1 MKKVMTKV
9 EKEVMKVEIKIVIL
23 SSVSCTQNEIIK
35 HRRILTKVV
44 TKSGKNSDESGNQN
58 YDIFLCGLC
67 AESRAF
73 GILFMTSEKC
83 GEERR
88 TRERTHDIT
97 SIIKTQRHFQSY

>member
-1 MKKVMTKV
+1 
-9 EKEVMKVEIKIVIL
+9 MKVDIKIIIF

-35 HRRILTKVV
+35 HRRILTTVV
-44 TKSGKNSDESGNQN
+44 TKSGKSSDESGNQN
-58 YDIFLCGLC
+58 YDIIFCGLC
-67 AESRAF
+67 AELRAS

-88 TRERTHDIT
+88 TRERAHDIK